1 MRNLAN
7 TVASDKI
14 GGMGRLRR
22 GAEGVR
28 QRLTLE
34 TDSWYPVVRTIG
46 SVAWRRR
53 ISRARSSP

>member
-34 TDSWYPVVRTIG
+34 TDSTYPVVRTIG

-53 ISRARSSP
+53 